1 MRFASGHGHS
11 KSAVEVARQ
20 TRVTLNDMPVPSGS
34 WQENYSK
41 RNAKWNMLLA
51 AATLVFATTAFAVC
65 FSGICS
71 YNRAFATIVKT
82 AVH

>member
-20 TRVTLNDMPVPSGS
+20 SRVTLNDMPVPSGS
-34 WQENYSK
+34 WQEHHSK

-51 AATLVFATTAFAVC
+51 ASALFAAVTAFAVC
-65 FSGICS
+65 CS
-71 YNRAFATIVKT
+71 CMLFLE
-82 AVH
+82 